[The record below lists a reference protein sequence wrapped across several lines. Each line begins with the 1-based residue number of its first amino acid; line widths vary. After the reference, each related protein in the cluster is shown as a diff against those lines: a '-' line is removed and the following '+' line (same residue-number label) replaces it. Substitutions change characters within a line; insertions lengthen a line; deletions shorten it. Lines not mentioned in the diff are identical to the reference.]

1 MTNREIIFYKD
12 HFNEFYLEQNEKVR
26 KKILQ
31 TLVWIQTIERLPVS
45 ILKSIEGVNGLYEIR
60 IEYNSNIFRIF
71 CCFDKGSI
79 VVLFNGF
86 QKKSQKTPKSEIN
99 KAERLLNS
107 RNLDELIEIEFGKK
121 GTKSREEFNKET
133 ETFCLAETLK
143 EERIRAGLTQE
154 ELAEKIGTKKTYI
167 SRLEN
172 GKSDIQLNTLFRIF
186 EGLGRRVC
194 LTIL

>member
-1 MTNREIIFYKD
+1 MNILNQRRIKM
-12 HFNEFYLEQNEKVR
+12 EK
-26 KKILQ
+26 
-31 TLVWIQTIERLPVS
+31 
-45 ILKSIEGVNGLYEIR
+45 
-60 IEYNSNIFRIF
+60 
-71 CCFDKGSI
+71 
-79 VVLFNGF
+79 
-86 QKKSQKTPKSEIN
+86 N
-99 KAERLLNS
+99 KAILNS

-121 GTKSREEFNKET
+121 GTKSREEFDKET
-133 ETFCLAETLK
+133 EAFCLAETLK